1 VGREDEGGM
10 ATAERRYRAL
20 LEHMSEGFVVCEA
33 VRAPNGRLVDY
44 WIRDANPIY
53 IRRAPR
59 EVAVTGRRQREMR
72 PATPDAW
79 FDACG
84 RAIDGHPVRFEFR
97 DPLNERWYEVH
108 MMRLSDEEF
117 GQLFVDI
124 TDRKR
129 AEQRQAELFDELNH
143 RVKNNLTVVSAI
155 LALQARSAPGPV
167 REHLESAR
175 DRVAAIAGLHTALY
189 QQSSARDVDLC
200 AYLRDLTSRL
210 SAALCDPALVTLET
224 HCDAVTLPVKEAVN
238 VGLIVNELVTNAAK
252 HAFAPAAHGRIRVD
266 LRRRGARVFLTV
278 SDDGRGLP
286 PEAIEASEGLGMRF
300 VRALTQDL
308 GGELAWV
315 GGHGTTARVEFPA
328 DRDGAMGAGAA

>member
-1 VGREDEGGM
+1 M
-10 ATAERRYRAL
+10 AIAERRYEAL

-33 VRAPNGRLVDY
+33 VRAPDGRLADY

-59 EVAVTGRRQREMR
+59 EVAIVGRRQRDMR

-84 RAIDGHPVRFEFR
+84 RAIAGQPVRFEFR
-97 DPLNERWYEVH
+97 DPLNQRWYEVH
-108 MMRLSDEEF
+108 MMRLSDQEF

-124 TDRKR
+124 TDRKQ

-143 RVKNNLTVVSAI
+143 RVKNNLSVVSAI

-167 REHLESAR
+167 REHLESAC

-189 QQSSARDVDLC
+189 KQSSARDVELCGYLQDL
-200 AYLRDLTSRL
+200 ASRL

-224 HCDAVTLPVKEAVN
+224 HCDAVTLPVAEAVN

-252 HAFAPAAHGRIRVD
+252 HAFAPGSRGHIRME
-266 LRRRGARVFLTV
+266 LRRRGDRLSLTV
-278 SDDGRGLP
+278 SDDGRGAP
-286 PEAIEASEGLGMRF
+286 PEAIDGAAGLGMRI
-300 VRALTQDL
+300 VHALTQDL
-308 GGELAWV
+308 GGRLEWPV
-315 GGHGTTARVEFPA
+315 GPGTTACIEFPA
-328 DRDGAMGAGAA
+328 ARDPATASPSGGP